1 MDKTLGS
8 EDCGEFSAK
17 SAKLE
22 PSQAKQTGR
31 YLVVFREGATDEA
44 VKLLQSLG
52 FEIAI
57 SLASESAVLREDDAP
72 DKNVLVLERLGVA
85 IVAGRPERIGQLV
98 ESAKDSNGPILS
110 VEPEKVRR
118 ALRDTNAN
126 KAAQAGNATLR
137 SRQPAK
143 TNTKVVFDESDVTWG
158 LQATKVH
165 KSSLSGRNVRVA
177 ILDTGIDFSLD
188 GNGDVHYHPDF
199 ESRTIVSTSFV
210 TGAKTA
216 KDGDGHGTHCLG
228 TACGPLKPKTL
239 PRYGIAYE
247 ADIFVAKVLDDS
259 GEGLG
264 LDGWILAGIE
274 WAVKN
279 GCKIVSM
286 SLGTPKNPGDPFS
299 MTYETVAQRALIFG
313 TLIIA
318 AAGNDS
324 DRPGEIFPVDE
335 PADSPSIMAVAAI
348 RPDLD
353 IASFSNGGINPNG
366 GEVNIAAPGVDVYSS
381 SLMPKG
387 YAWKGGTSMAAPHV
401 AGIAALICE
410 ASGGATGEALWNLIL
425 EKAYPSGL
433 PSAFGAG
440 LVQAP

>member
-1 MDKTLGS
+1 MGKPPGS
-8 EDCGEFSAK
+8 EGRGEFSVK

-22 PSQAKQTGR
+22 PSQARQTGR

-72 DKNVLVLERLGVA
+72 NKNVLVLERLGVA
-85 IVAGRPERIGQLV
+85 IVAGEPERIGQLV
-98 ESAKDSNGPILS
+98 EAAKDSNSPILS

-118 ALRDTNAN
+118 ALKDTNAN
-126 KAAQAGNATLR
+126 KSDQAGNANPR

-143 TNTKVVFDESDVTWG
+143 TKTKVVFDESRVTWG
-158 LQATKVH
+158 LQATKVQE
-165 KSSLSGRNVRVA
+165 SSLSGRNVRVA
-177 ILDTGIDFSLD
+177 ILDTGIDFRLD

-199 ESRTIVSTSFV
+199 KNRTILSISFV

-228 TACGPLKPKTL
+228 TACGPLKPKKL

-247 ADIFVAKVLDDS
+247 ADIFVAKVLNDR
-259 GEGLG
+259 GEG

-279 GCKIVSM
+279 NCQIVSM
-286 SLGTPKNPGDPFS
+286 SLGTPKNPGDSFS
-299 MTYETVAQRALIFG
+299 MTYETVAQRALIAG

-324 DRPGEIFPVDE
+324 DRPDSIGAVDE
-335 PADSPSIMAVAAI
+335 PADSPSIMAAAAI
-348 RPDLD
+348 RPDFD
-353 IASFSNGGINPNG
+353 IASFSNGGINPDG

-381 SLMPKG
+381 TLMPTGHSRKS
-387 YAWKGGTSMAAPHV
+387 GTSMAAPHV
-401 AGIAALICE
+401 TGIAALICE
-410 ASGGATGEALWNLIL
+410 ASGGVTGKALWTLIVKNARSL
-425 EKAYPSGL
+425 GL
-433 PSAFGAG
+433 AGDFGAG